1 MLDVSGE
8 KMKPLFY
15 FILLLAVNLSATE
28 LDISKMRDS
37 KTIMDKVNKGFDVN
51 AVRSSDG
58 YTLLHYAAE
67 IGDAKLVKFLISKG
81 SEINPSM
88 QRGNTPLSTA
98 ITFGKKDV
106 VRALLEAGV
115 DPNHKLGQDD
125 YKRSHFHFYINK
137 ERKIDKTIF
146 DLFIAKGAD
155 LETRDSFDETP
166 LITCGGLEYA
176 MLNNAKYL
184 LQAGADVQAAN
195 KFGKTAL
202 MSAVYSKNIELIKT
216 LLKAGAPVDQKD
228 NEGGTALL
236 TMIGMGNFDEQ
247 PKIAVMKILLDAGA
261 NINET
266 NNAGNSVLHESL
278 FAGDSEMRKFFVS
291 KNVDSSIVNK
301 KGKTALDQAIDNDNL
316 TAAKTLLSVERNINR
331 LDKYGSTMLHSAIL
345 NEKYELVKLLLQA
358 GADKEAKDKWG
369 KTAVEFAERQ
379 GNQKMIE
386 LLR

>member
-1 MLDVSGE
+1 
-8 KMKPLFY
+8 MKPLF
-15 FILLLAVNLSATE
+15 FFLFLLAINLSATE
-28 LDISKMRDS
+28 LDISKMRDA
-37 KTIMDKVNKGFDVN
+37 KTITDKVNKGFDVN
-51 AVRSSDG
+51 AVRSEDG

-67 IGDAKLVKFLISKG
+67 LGDAKLVKFLIGKG

-98 ITFGKKDV
+98 ITYGKKDA

-115 DPNHKLGQDD
+115 DPNYLLGQDD

-137 ERKIDKTIF
+137 ERKIDKSIF
-146 DLFIAKGAD
+146 DLFIAKGAN

-166 LITCGGLEYA
+166 LITCGSLEYM

-184 LQAGADVQAAN
+184 IQAGADIQAAN

-202 MSAVYSKNIELIKT
+202 MGAVYSKNIELIKA

-236 TMIGMGNFDEQ
+236 TMITMGNFDEQ

-266 NNAGNSVLHESL
+266 NNEGNSVLHESL
-278 FAGDSEMRKFFVS
+278 FPGDSEMRKFLIS
-291 KNVDSSIVNK
+291 KGADSSIVNK
-301 KGKTALDQAIDNDNL
+301 KGKTALDQAIINGNL
-316 TAAKTLLSVERNINR
+316 IAVKTLLKVEKDINK
-331 LDKYGSTMLHSAIL
+331 LDSYGATMLHSAIL

-369 KTAVEFAERQ
+369 KTAIEFAEMQ
-379 GNQKMIE
+379 GNQKIIE